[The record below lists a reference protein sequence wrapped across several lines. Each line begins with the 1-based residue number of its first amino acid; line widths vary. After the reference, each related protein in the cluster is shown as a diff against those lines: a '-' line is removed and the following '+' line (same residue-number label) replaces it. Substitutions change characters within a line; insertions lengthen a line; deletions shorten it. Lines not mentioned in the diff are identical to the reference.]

1 MTAETADYLA
11 FLAKVETA
19 LDEALDTGRVP
30 EDDPQRAE
38 LEWMRSEVAATRQAL
53 CEQEQATSLP
63 SFAAAK

>member
-19 LDEALDTGRVP
+19 LDEALDTGKVP

-38 LEWMRSEVAATRQAL
+38 LEWMRSEVSATRRAL
-53 CEQEQATSLP
+53 TAQEPPARQPAV
-63 SFAAAK
+63 AVR